1 MNDFMKAKIQ
11 NILEIQEKVNLLT
24 QKSENVVDWGA
35 EIKNLQQ
42 NQKRLEDSNKSLSE
56 NNN

>member
-11 NILEIQEKVNLLT
+11 NILDIQEKVNLLT

-42 NQKRLEDSNKSLSE
+42 NQKRLDDSTKSLTE

>member
-1 MNDFMKAKIQ
+1 MKAKIQ
-11 NILEIQEKVNLLT
+11 NVLEIQEKVNLLT

-42 NQKRLEDSNKSLSE
+42 NQKRLEESNKSLSE
-56 NNN
+56 NNK